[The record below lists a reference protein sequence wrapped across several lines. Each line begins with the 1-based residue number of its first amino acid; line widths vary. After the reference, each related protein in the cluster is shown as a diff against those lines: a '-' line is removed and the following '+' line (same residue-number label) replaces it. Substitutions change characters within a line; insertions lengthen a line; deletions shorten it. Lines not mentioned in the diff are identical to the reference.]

1 MDDDIEIKNELV
13 LVDSPELTVIVNRN
27 LQAEMFKD
35 IEPIGILASYMMDYQ
50 YVLLLLVK

>member
-1 MDDDIEIKNELV
+1 LDDDIEIKNELV